1 MELKVNYFEFLFL
14 KIKCHKTIAM
24 EDGLLHADHCMAI
37 TFPLLPHVLFLTQC
51 GHAFKE
57 NSTLFG
63 YYFSLNY

>member
-1 MELKVNYFEFLFL
+1 
-14 KIKCHKTIAM
+14 M
-24 EDGLLHADHCMAI
+24 EDGLLHVDHCIAI